1 MFDFSYNRVIQTVQ
15 TSLERFGVEYI
26 DLVQVHD
33 LEFALDLNQ
42 IVNETLPALHEM
54 VKQGKV
60 RWVCTLFSME
70 VFLRKNVFFFII
82 NIKILQRQNIIESKC
97 FKFIDLEEA

>member
-70 VFLRKNVFFFII
+70 VFPRKNVIFLLLISKYYSV
-82 NIKILQRQNIIESKC
+82 KIL
-97 FKFIDLEEA
+97 